1 MRWVS
6 FAATTNRLD
15 TVGQVFRVFFFQM
28 PLPGLSVLNAEC
40 AIATVDHLLPELD
53 RRYPG
58 QSSDGT
64 ECREIDGVC
73 YPTSQSGDV
82 VVPSPGRSVRPA
94 HDGPL

>member
-1 MRWVS
+1 M
-6 FAATTNRLD
+6 
-15 TVGQVFRVFFFQM
+15 
-28 PLPGLSVLNAEC
+28 LNVEC

-82 VVPSPGRSVRPA
+82 VVRHPDDLSGQRMMARCDTNRLDVAGIQP
-94 HDGPL
+94 PLLLTG